1 MTEEQYRVYAQ
12 VIVVGREFISFNH
25 NTISAVTGLTPA
37 RVGTILKKLL
47 VLKCVEHVETK
58 SRKRTRPINN
68 YAVTDDAITRLR
80 SQFEKERLANLPL
93 FPKAK
98 KVEAKKPRKVLDDFM
113 CGLSFVDKAN
123 VSGMGN
129 PMLMKID
136 LLLKGVRNEL
146 PIMQ

>member
-1 MTEEQYRVYAQ
+1 MTEEQYRTYAR

-25 NTISAVTGLTPA
+25 NTISSVTGLTPA
-37 RVGTILKKLL
+37 RVGTILRKLL
-47 VLKCVEHVETK
+47 AFKCVEHVETK

-113 CGLSFVDKAN
+113 CGLLFVDKAN
-123 VSGMGN
+123 VSGMGSH
-129 PMLMKID
+129 
-136 LLLKGVRNEL
+136 LLKRLDALIMEVRK
-146 PIMQ
+146 

>member
-1 MTEEQYRVYAQ
+1 MTEEQYRTYAR

-37 RVGTILKKLL
+37 RVGTILRKLL
-47 VLKCVEHVETK
+47 AFQCVEHVETK

-98 KVEAKKPRKVLDDFM
+98 KIEAKKPRKVLDDFM
-113 CGLSFVDKAN
+113 CGLLFVDKAN
-123 VSGMGN
+123 VSGMGSH
-129 PMLMKID
+129 
-136 LLLKGVRNEL
+136 LLKRLDALIMEVRK
-146 PIMQ
+146 

>member
-1 MTEEQYRVYAQ
+1 MTEEQYRTYAQ

-37 RVGTILKKLL
+37 RVGTILRKLL
-47 VLKCVEHVETK
+47 AFKCVEHVETK

-98 KVEAKKPRKVLDDFM
+98 KIEAKKPRKVLDDFM
-113 CGLSFVDKAN
+113 CGLLFVDKAN
-123 VSGMGN
+123 VSGMGSH
-129 PMLMKID
+129 
-136 LLLKGVRNEL
+136 LLKRLDALIMEVRK
-146 PIMQ
+146 

>member
-1 MTEEQYRVYAQ
+1 MTEEQYKTYAQ
-12 VIVVGREFISFNH
+12 VIVVGREYISFNH

-37 RVGTILKKLL
+37 RVGTILRKLL
-47 VLKCVEHVETK
+47 AFKCVEHVETK

-98 KVEAKKPRKVLDDFM
+98 KVEEKKPRKIMNDFL
-113 CGLSFVDKAN
+113 CGPVFVKKAN
-123 VSGMGN
+123 TAGMGN
-129 PMLMKID
+129 PMLMKLD
-136 LLLKGVRNEL
+136 SLLSGVRV
-146 PIMQ
+146 

>member
-1 MTEEQYRVYAQ
+1 MTEEQYRTYAR

-25 NTISAVTGLTPA
+25 NTISSVTGLTPA
-37 RVGTILKKLL
+37 RVGTILRKLL
-47 VLKCVEHVETK
+47 AFKCVEHVETK

-98 KVEAKKPRKVLDDFM
+98 KIEAKKPRKVLDDFM
-113 CGLSFVDKAN
+113 CGLLFVDKAN
-123 VSGMGN
+123 VSGMGSH
-129 PMLMKID
+129 
-136 LLLKGVRNEL
+136 LLKRLDALIMEVRK
-146 PIMQ
+146 

>member
-1 MTEEQYRVYAQ
+1 MTEEQYRTYAR

-37 RVGTILKKLL
+37 RVGTILRKLL
-47 VLKCVEHVETK
+47 AFQCVEHVETK

-68 YAVTDDAITRLR
+68 YAVTDNAITRLR

-98 KVEAKKPRKVLDDFM
+98 KIEAKKPR
-113 CGLSFVDKAN
+113 
-123 VSGMGN
+123 
-129 PMLMKID
+129 
-136 LLLKGVRNEL
+136 
-146 PIMQ
+146 

>member
-1 MTEEQYRVYAQ
+1 MTEEQYRAYAQ

-37 RVGTILKKLL
+37 RVGTILRKLL
-47 VLKCVEHVETK
+47 AFQCVEHVETK

-98 KVEAKKPRKVLDDFM
+98 KIEAKKPRKVLDDFM
-113 CGLSFVDKAN
+113 CGLLFVDKAN
-123 VSGMGN
+123 VSGMGSH
-129 PMLMKID
+129 
-136 LLLKGVRNEL
+136 LLKRLDALIMEVRK
-146 PIMQ
+146 

>member
-1 MTEEQYRVYAQ
+1 MTEEQYRTYAR

-25 NTISAVTGLTPA
+25 NTISSVTGLTPA
-37 RVGTILKKLL
+37 RAGTILRKLL
-47 VLKCVEHVETK
+47 AFKCVEHVETK

-98 KVEAKKPRKVLDDFM
+98 K
-113 CGLSFVDKAN
+113 S
-123 VSGMGN
+123 
-129 PMLMKID
+129 
-136 LLLKGVRNEL
+136 
-146 PIMQ
+146 